1 MFSVGATLGG
11 GENMFNAGL
20 SFKVGQANHVSTSRV
35 AMAKEMKDM
44 RATMAAQDANM
55 MKALNEFKP
64 ELERF
69 RVDTISKHKDGTPDI
84 QRVRVIK
91 DRG

>member
-1 MFSVGATLGG
+1 MTRY
-11 GENMFNAGL
+11 E
-20 SFKVGQANHVSTSRV
+20 
-35 AMAKEMKDM
+35 MAAVIY
-44 RATMAAQDANM
+44 RALQNGAAQDANM